1 MACKPAL
8 AGHSSDCCTGRVQI
22 PWRSLQPT
30 IVRSCGSGSYA
41 DVFEVYFRQ
50 APMAMK
56 VLHLQSNGTT
66 GVSEETLKHFKC
78 APPFFRRPHGAWVL
92 LCLQLLGSL
101 DRGSSGCCVL
111 LLNYRLPQPKW
122 GAMPACSHRA
132 SRVVMSRVGPGSTR
146 SAAALASGPVC
157 PCC

>member
-1 MACKPAL
+1 MVC
-8 AGHSSDCCTGRVQI
+8 VQI

-56 VLHLQSNGTT
+56 VLHLRSDGTT

-78 APPFFRRPHGAWVL
+78 ASPSVGGVGAGLVVL
-92 LCLQLLGSL
+92 
-101 DRGSSGCCVL
+101 GCC
-111 LLNYRLPQPKW
+111 
-122 GAMPACSHRA
+122 GAFN
-132 SRVVMSRVGPGSTR
+132 
-146 SAAALASGPVC
+146 
-157 PCC
+157 